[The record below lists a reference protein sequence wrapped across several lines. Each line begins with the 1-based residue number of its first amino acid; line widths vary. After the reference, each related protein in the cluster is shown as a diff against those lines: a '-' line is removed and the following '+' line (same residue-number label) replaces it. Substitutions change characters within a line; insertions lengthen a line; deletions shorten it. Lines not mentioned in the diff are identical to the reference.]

1 MATPMSEKLIAA
13 CKDLI
18 NASRRVR
25 RKFAADST
33 FHEWEDVDESC
44 DNLETLVMQAS
55 LQPALT
61 PNKFKI
67 GTIVEY
73 RLDGKDGSPK
83 MGSVGMVIYCV
94 GDIVAVRLSEN
105 QMIISGPACNW
116 EPVPSANW
124 KWEPVPSANW
134 KPVFEPGNVIMT
146 EQEIIEKI
154 ANVEGELNWNEISF
168 RTLAAWVA
176 IHPQNS
182 IGGKTECEDVESVKD
197 MVESWWKHHNIPQE

>member
-1 MATPMSEKLIAA
+1 MSEKLIAA

-25 RKFAADST
+25 RKFAADSA
-33 FHEWEDVDESC
+33 FHEWKDVDDSC
-44 DNLETLVMQAS
+44 DSLETLVMQAS

-73 RLDGKDGSPK
+73 RLDGKDGFPK
-83 MGSVGMVIYCV
+83 MGSVGMVKHCV
-94 GDIVAVRLSEN
+94 GDIVAVLLSEN
-105 QMIISGPACNW
+105 QMILSGPACNW

-124 KWEPVPSANW
+124 K
-134 KPVFEPGNVIMT
+134 PVFEPGSVIMT
-146 EQEIIEKI
+146 EQEIIENV
-154 ANVEGELNWNEISF
+154 ANVEGELNWHEISF

-197 MVESWWKHHNIPQE
+197 MVESWWKHPNLPQE